1 MRIFLAGA
9 AGAIGRP
16 LVARLLADGHAVT
29 GTTRDEG
36 RASALRA
43 QGAEAVVLDALDL
56 QALRDAVMAAE
67 PEAVI
72 HQLTALPAQADPKAM
87 GPALQLT
94 NRLRRETVPLLLD
107 AAREAGARRALVQS
121 IAFVTRPDGRAIHDE
136 DAPLY
141 LDAPAEFR
149 DSMAAAADLEAACA
163 TATAQGLDTI
173 VLRYGFYYG
182 PGTWYDRHGTMAELV
197 RARRYPIIGG
207 GAGRMSFVHIDDAVD
222 ATVRA
227 LTAGAPGIYNITDD
241 DPAQARDWLPVLAQ
255 QLGAKPPRKAPAWLA
270 RRLAGDAVVHYATKL
285 PGNGN
290 DKARDAFTGWA
301 PRAWRDGFAE
311 VFG

>member
-1 MRIFLAGA
+1 MRVFLAGA
-9 AGAIGRP
+9 TGAIGRP
-16 LVARLLADGHAVT
+16 LVARLLADGHTVI

-43 QGAEAVVLDALDL
+43 QGVEAVVLDALDL
-56 QALRDAVMAAE
+56 QALRDAVLAAE

-87 GPALQLT
+87 GPALELT

-121 IAFVTRPDGRAIHDE
+121 IAFVTRPDGVPIHDE

-149 DSMAAAADLEAACA
+149 DNMVTVADLETACA
-163 TATAQGLDTI
+163 TATSEGLDTL

-182 PGTWYDRHGTMAELV
+182 PNTWYAKDGTMGELI
-197 RARRYPIIGG
+197 RKRRYPIIGG
-207 GAGRMSFVHIDDAVD
+207 GEGRMSFVHIDDAVD

-227 LTAGAPGIYNITDD
+227 LTAGEAGIYNVTDD

-255 QLGAKPPRKAPAWLA
+255 QLGAKPPRKAPAWIA
-270 RRLAGDAVVHYATKL
+270 RRLAGDAVVHYATTL

-290 DKARDAFTGWA
+290 AKARGAFTGWA